1 MGLFWAALLALQV
14 KQPTVICLDP
24 GHPSEVGRGTEGRYV
39 TEMEVVWQVALR
51 VRREL
56 EQRGYQIV
64 MTKRKVDEMVTNRA
78 RAGVANAAR
87 AALMVRLHCDA
98 NSGRGFAIYYAERAG
113 RIGDKVGPSPAVLA
127 ATGPIARR
135 FHAEFVRAMGGEL
148 TDNGLRGDDKTA
160 VGAKY
165 GALIGSIY
173 SEVPTLLVELVN
185 LKNTRDEDYVRR
197 RRGQQRLAK
206 AITDAVTVA
215 LPVSERR

>member
-1 MGLFWAALLALQV
+1 
-14 KQPTVICLDP
+14 
-24 GHPSEVGRGTEGRYV
+24 
-39 TEMEVVWQVALR
+39 
-51 VRREL
+51 
-56 EQRGYQIV
+56 
-64 MTKRKVDEMVTNRA
+64 
-78 RAGVANAAR
+78 
-87 AALMVRLHCDA
+87 MVRLHCDA

-173 SEVPTLLVELVN
+173 SEVPTVLVELVN
-185 LKNTRDEDYVRR
+185 LKNARDGTPRDSLRAGKKPAFFSPSSSANSSLIDRVSGSRR
-197 RRGQQRLAK
+197 
-206 AITDAVTVA
+206 
-215 LPVSERR
+215 S